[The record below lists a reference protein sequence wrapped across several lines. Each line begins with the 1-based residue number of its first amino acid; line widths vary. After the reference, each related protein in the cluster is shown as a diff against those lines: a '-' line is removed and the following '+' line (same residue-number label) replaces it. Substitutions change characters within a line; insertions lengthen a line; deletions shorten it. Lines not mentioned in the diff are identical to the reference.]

1 MSERCEKIS
10 FPEKVIRTTETPPFF
25 SSKTMATTFELSHAL
40 SFLNDYNA
48 STNQTDLAPVMASVD
63 YNLRVVIQEALKF
76 TKHSKRQRLMP
87 SDINKSLRQVG
98 ATPSYSG
105 PSSRDPL
112 ALPLARA
119 SRAAQ
124 RADAL
129 IDDGGEEEDD
139 ISFES
144 HPSFFYANRRIR
156 LNDLKNINLPRLPLE
171 PGKLRLI
178 PALLVYLFGSPVPAT
193 TTTKSV
199 PLLLTRWMFL
209 CLTFLLFSFFF
220 FLLLLS
226 SSSTLDKLA
235 GC

>member
-1 MSERCEKIS
+1 
-10 FPEKVIRTTETPPFF
+10 
-25 SSKTMATTFELSHAL
+25 MATFELAHAL

-48 STNQTDLAPVMASVD
+48 STNQTDLTPIMASVD
-63 YNLRVVIQEALKF
+63 YNLRIVIQEAMKF

-98 ATPSYSG
+98 ATPSYGG

-124 RADAL
+124 RAAAL
-129 IDDGGEEEDD
+129 IDDGEEDD
-139 ISFES
+139 LSFDS

-171 PGKLRLI
+171 PGK
-178 PALLVYLFGSPVPAT
+178 
-193 TTTKSV
+193 
-199 PLLLTRWMFL
+199 
-209 CLTFLLFSFFF
+209 
-220 FLLLLS
+220 
-226 SSSTLDKLA
+226 
-235 GC
+235 

>member
-1 MSERCEKIS
+1 MLSCCTYLMTDAVGEDSVDERRVLSKLS
-10 FPEKVIRTTETPPFF
+10 TSPPPIVVPDGLDALTAAIG
-25 SSKTMATTFELSHAL
+25 SHIATT
-40 SFLNDYNA
+40 N
-48 STNQTDLAPVMASVD
+48 
-63 YNLRVVIQEALKF
+63 
-76 TKHSKRQRLMP
+76 
-87 SDINKSLRQVG
+87 G